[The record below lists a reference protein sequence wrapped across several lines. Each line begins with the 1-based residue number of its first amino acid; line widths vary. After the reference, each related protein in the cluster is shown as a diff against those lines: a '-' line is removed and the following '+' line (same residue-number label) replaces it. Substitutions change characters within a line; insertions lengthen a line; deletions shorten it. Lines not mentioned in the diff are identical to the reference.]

1 MGELWKQ
8 CGAWLVRLDVL
19 PSTHRISW
27 PDATVQDL
35 AYALRDGVLLCH
47 LLHTIDNTTL
57 DMKQV
62 NQRPALAQFLCLK
75 NIRLFLA
82 ACTGY
87 FEMRETDLFQP
98 SMLYDYSDFAQV
110 LHTLSRL
117 SQTPRALAS
126 GQQGFPPSQA
136 QGPTQDEEE
145 IYRGL
150 EDLVNEDQY
159 TDFYQKHLGGGN
171 FGRRSSNYFAGAEK
185 EEDIYE
191 DLCSFNSRN
200 KQLHSEIQSLQ
211 PKEKRDFILK
221 ELLETESNYVD
232 VLNMLRKHFIRP
244 IVSIKDADKKVI
256 FMNIKELGESHGGFY
271 KDILES
277 VTGKSRKR
285 VGEVFLEYKER
296 FLKYG
301 DYCAQLTRATQ
312 LLESLTSKDE
322 AVREEVALCE
332 QTAGKFKL
340 TDLLTV
346 PMQRILKYHLLLQRL
361 LQQTLPA
368 HEEYHSIQ
376 QAYEAML
383 DVSEFINEVKR
394 DSEQLEA
401 IKKIQV
407 SITDWNIADINME
420 LRDYG
425 RLRKDSELKIQSHDN
440 ASKTKVRYVF
450 VFDKMLLI
458 CKSTRGEHYSFKDG
472 LKVADYK
479 VQDVS
484 SRRLSRDTRWAHSFL
499 LVHKDNL
506 HAYTLFARTEDDK
519 NKWIEAINVAL
530 SNEVPSQRLSSTHDA
545 VMATFDRPTPC
556 QYCHKL
562 LKGLFYQGYSCQ
574 KCHRAMHKECIPLL
588 SKCGPN
594 AAPPSLPPRPPSM
607 QLPSA
612 TGGHDTLHR
621 LSSTLSLVE
630 PETPALPMP
639 PPLTMATMS
648 LPPGPDYVNTRIEEH
663 AWAVGEM
670 GRDAA
675 NTLLLQYPV
684 GTYLVR
690 TRLGADPRRAT
701 GDQLGHALSLRT
713 TSDTKHMK
721 INTSEPE
728 EGCGAK
734 FFLSEARTFRS
745 VVELVSWYSH
755 HSLKESF
762 SGLDMTLKFPY
773 RDITLARANH
783 DFTPDQK
790 ESNMLYFRS
799 GEVLAVIDRMGDSVG
814 WWKAIKD
821 NKIGY
826 IPRDF
831 VSTL

>member
-8 CGAWLVRLDVL
+8 CGAWLVRLNVL
-19 PSTHRISW
+19 PPNHRISW

-47 LLHTIDNTTL
+47 TLHMIDPSTL

-82 ACTGY
+82 SCTKY
-87 FEMRETDLFQP
+87 YDMRETDLFQP

-117 SQTPRALAS
+117 SQTPHATAT
-126 GQQGFPPSQA
+126 GQNGFPQSQA
-136 QGPTQDEEE
+136 QSPTRDEEE

-150 EDLVNEDQY
+150 EDLVTEDQY

-171 FGRRSSNYFAGAEK
+171 FGQRSSNYFTGAEK

-221 ELLETESNYVD
+221 ELLETESNYVE

-244 IVSIKDADKKVI
+244 IVSIKEADKKII

-271 KDILES
+271 KEILEA

-301 DYCAQLTRATQ
+301 EYCAHLTRATH
-312 LLESLTSKDE
+312 LLEALTSKE
-322 AVREEVALCE
+322 EQVREEVARCE

-361 LQQTLPA
+361 LQQTLPS
-368 HEEYHSIQ
+368 HEEHHSIQ

-383 DVSEFINEVKR
+383 DVSEFVNEVKR

-420 LRDYG
+420 LKDYG

-440 ASKTKVRYVF
+440 TSKTKVRYVF
-450 VFDKMLLI
+450 VFDKMVLI
-458 CKSTRGEHYSFKDG
+458 CKSTRGEHYSFKEG
-472 LKVADYK
+472 LKVGDYK

-506 HAYTLFARTEDDK
+506 HAYTMFARTEDDK
-519 NKWIEAINVAL
+519 NKWIEAINMAL
-530 SNEVPSQRLSSTHDA
+530 SNEVPSQRLNSTHDA
-545 VMATFDRPTPC
+545 VMFTFEKPTPC

-607 QLPSA
+607 QLPSP
-612 TGGHDTLHR
+612 TNSGHDPLNR
-621 LSSTLSLVE
+621 LSSTLSLVDPDPKGSNGTLVRGGSEAE
-630 PETPALPMP
+630 PPSLPMP
-639 PPLTMATMS
+639 PPLGPALNS
-648 LPPGPDYVNTRIEEH
+648 IPPGPDYVNTRLEEH

-690 TRLGADPRRAT
+690 TRLGTT
-701 GDQLGHALSLRT
+701 GEQLGHALSLRT
-713 TSDTKHMK
+713 PSDTKHMK
-721 INTSEPE
+721 
-728 EGCGAK
+728 
-734 FFLSEARTFRS
+734 
-745 VVELVSWYSH
+745 VSPCRRN
-755 HSLKESF
+755 L
-762 SGLDMTLKFPY
+762 P
-773 RDITLARANH
+773 
-783 DFTPDQK
+783 
-790 ESNMLYFRS
+790 
-799 GEVLAVIDRMGDSVG
+799 
-814 WWKAIKD
+814 
-821 NKIGY
+821 
-826 IPRDF
+826 
-831 VSTL
+831 

>member
-1 MGELWKQ
+1 MQ
-8 CGAWLVRLDVL
+8 
-19 PSTHRISW
+19 S
-27 PDATVQDL
+27 
-35 AYALRDGVLLCH
+35 
-47 LLHTIDNTTL
+47 
-57 DMKQV
+57 
-62 NQRPALAQFLCLK
+62 
-75 NIRLFLA
+75 
-82 ACTGY
+82 
-87 FEMRETDLFQP
+87 
-98 SMLYDYSDFAQV
+98 
-110 LHTLSRL
+110 
-117 SQTPRALAS
+117 
-126 GQQGFPPSQA
+126 
-136 QGPTQDEEE
+136 PTRDEEE

-150 EDLVNEDQY
+150 EDLVTEDQY

-171 FGRRSSNYFAGAEK
+171 FGQRSLFYSALVVFIFWPILRSNNYFAGAEK

-191 DLCSFNSRN
+191 DLCAFNSRN

-221 ELLETESNYVD
+221 ELLETESNYVE

-244 IVSIKDADKKVI
+244 IVSIKEADKKII
-256 FMNIKELGESHGGFY
+256 FMNIKELGESHGGFH
-271 KDILES
+271 KEILDA

-301 DYCAQLTRATQ
+301 EYCAHLTRATH
-312 LLESLTSKDE
+312 LLETLTSKE
-322 AVREEVALCE
+322 EQVREEVTRCE

-361 LQQTLPA
+361 LQQTLPS
-368 HEEYHSIQ
+368 HEEHHSIQ

-383 DVSEFINEVKR
+383 DVSEFVNEVKR

-420 LRDYG
+420 LKDYG

-440 ASKTKVRYVF
+440 TSKTKVRYVF
-450 VFDKMLLI
+450 VFDKMVLI
-458 CKSTRGEHYSFKDG
+458 CKSTRGEHYSFKEG
-472 LKVADYK
+472 LKVGDYK

-506 HAYTLFARTEDDK
+506 HAYTMFARTEEDK

-530 SNEVPSQRLSSTHDA
+530 SNEVPSQRLNSTHDA
-545 VMATFDRPTPC
+545 VMFTFEKPTSC

-594 AAPPSLPPRPPSM
+594 ASPPSLPPRPPSM
-607 QLPSA
+607 QLPSP
-612 TGGHDTLHR
+612 TSPGGHDPLNR

-630 PETPALPMP
+630 PDPKGSLAGTLGRGGDPPPSLPMP
-639 PPLTMATMS
+639 PPLGPALNC
-648 LPPGPDYVNTRIEEH
+648 LPPGPDYVNTRLEEH

-675 NTLLLQYPV
+675 NTLLLQYPI

-690 TRLGADPRRAT
+690 TRLGPT
-701 GDQLGHALSLRT
+701 GEQLGHALSLRT
-713 TSDTKHMK
+713 PSDTKHMK
-721 INTSEPE
+721 VSSKTAYKCIQQHLQAKRQPCLIIAHQVNTGEHE
-728 EGCGAK
+728 EWTTK
-734 FFLSEARTFRS
+734 FYLSEARAFRS
-745 VVELVSWYSH
+745 VVELVSWSDCFNYH
-755 HSLKESF
+755 
-762 SGLDMTLKFPY
+762 
-773 RDITLARANH
+773 R
-783 DFTPDQK
+783 
-790 ESNMLYFRS
+790 
-799 GEVLAVIDRMGDSVG
+799 
-814 WWKAIKD
+814 
-821 NKIGY
+821 
-826 IPRDF
+826 
-831 VSTL
+831 